1 MHKYM
6 RRKELQTA
14 QIIYTE
20 YRCNIQKSASQ
31 VPCPVS
37 EISRYLPRLHSPR
50 SPVAGQMW
58 NRFLSI
64 AAWPLWPAGRGKW
77 SSRNVFRSRQGH
89 SHSTRW
95 ANDLIFWVSRTFQTC
110 GPAFLGSQ
118 VSDHGA
124 RNSLG
129 SELMQLTCLFADW
142 PPLNV
147 TTCNLIV
154 VIILQIKYVLRWPR
168 CQGGAALC
176 RGLN

>member
-1 MHKYM
+1 MQYPKVCISGSM
-6 RRKELQTA
+6 SGQCWD
-14 QIIYTE
+14 IYGGSTPRARARQSRAKCE
-20 YRCNIQKSASQ
+20 IGFSASQ
-31 VPCPVS
+31 PGRSDQLGGEMKFS
-37 EISRYLPRLHSPR
+37 ECFQIETGAQPQHT
-50 SPVAGQMW
+50 
-58 NRFLSI
+58 
-64 AAWPLWPAGRGKW
+64 
-77 SSRNVFRSRQGH
+77 
-89 SHSTRW
+89 STRW

-118 VSDHGA
+118 VTDHGA
-124 RNSLG
+124 RNSFG
-129 SELMQLTCLFADW
+129 SELMCLFADW